1 VTRHPPRDWDPLIKQ
16 TYSAWVGTDRGRRK
30 WHLSALNSLILWFC
44 AYVFCSIA
52 AYFTQA
58 TIDQLDSVDSMRVVC
73 DLIVPENMFKSARIT
88 KSRGKNDGARVRES
102 SKLASASMTSVHAS
116 LPAQTLPS
124 QPELYGQILMFQPYV
139 DHHPSHDVQ
148 TEVLD
153 QQFLSPAICSSS
165 SSSINT
171 VDFQD
176 PNRHETEAYRSFLLS
191 SCSQNSA
198 DNVHREFREY
208 NYMSQTSSDAS
219 LSQTQSRNEQI
230 PSSHTSAAFPPANLS
245 LSVTSY
251 DNVHA
256 YSSHDQFFSSAPSW
270 EHVNSGSGIP
280 NSSTYHQDESVNL
293 TIPVTAPE
301 SYLSSHTEI
310 NEPESYQIMALSPNE
325 SPTRG
330 GTPRESLP
338 SLNMLHQTYSMSYD
352 FSVSMVHPATI
363 APPSESHEAF
373 SNKPSISATESS
385 QKAKVLLGSD
395 GMLRD
400 LDLAPLNAL
409 SRRQPY
415 RREPA
420 DDEALRQLPRSP

>member
-1 VTRHPPRDWDPLIKQ
+1 MTRHPPRDWDPLIKQ
-16 TYSAWVGTDRGRRK
+16 TYSAWVETGRGRRK
-30 WHLSALNSLILWFC
+30 WHLSALNSSIPWFC

-58 TIDQLDSVDSMRVVC
+58 TIDQLDSVDNMRVVC

-88 KSRGKNDGARVRES
+88 KSRGKNDGARIRES
-102 SKLASASMTSVHAS
+102 SKLPSASMTSGHVS
-116 LPAQTLPS
+116 SPAQTPPS
-124 QPELYGQILMFQPYV
+124 QPDLYGQILMFQPCA
-139 DHHPSHDVQ
+139 DHHPSHNVQ

-153 QQFLSPAICSSS
+153 QQFLSPVICSSS
-165 SSSINT
+165 SSPINIM
-171 VDFQD
+171 DFQD
-176 PNRHETEAYRSFLLS
+176 PNQPGTEAYRSFSFS
-191 SCSQNSA
+191 SHSQNPA
-198 DNVHREFREY
+198 DNIHREY
-208 NYMSQTSSDAS
+208 NYMSQTSSDAC
-219 LSQTQSRNEQI
+219 LSQTQSSSEQT
-230 PSSHTSAAFPPANLS
+230 PPTHTTAAFSPGDLS
-245 LSVTSY
+245 LPVTSY

-256 YSSHDQFFSSAPSW
+256 YSSHDQFFSSTPSW
-270 EHVNSGSGIP
+270 ENVNSDSGIP
-280 NSSTYHQDESVNL
+280 SSSTYHQDESINL
-293 TIPVTAPE
+293 ITPVTSPE

-325 SPTRG
+325 CPTRG
-330 GTPRESLP
+330 GTPQESLP
-338 SLNMLHQTYSMSYD
+338 SLNMLHQTYSISYD
-352 FSVSMVHPATI
+352 FSVSMVPPATI
-363 APPSESHEAF
+363 APPCESCEAF
-373 SNKPSISATESS
+373 SNRPSISATESS